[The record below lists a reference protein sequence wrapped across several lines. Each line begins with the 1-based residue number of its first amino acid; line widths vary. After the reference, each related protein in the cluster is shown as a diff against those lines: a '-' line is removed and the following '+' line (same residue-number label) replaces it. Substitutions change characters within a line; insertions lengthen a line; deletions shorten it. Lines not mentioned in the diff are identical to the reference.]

1 MQKIGI
7 GFVVGM
13 LFSAGLVVQGRG
25 QNPGGQTAGQQRPAE
40 IVKTYASSSE
50 VAALLAKA
58 KSERKAEPN
67 IVQPI
72 LRLAPYVMNVEYRAS
87 VGNPNAH
94 PGEAEIF
101 YVIDGTATMVTGG
114 RIVNNRIEGG
124 SSRSIATGD
133 FVIVPENTPHWFSE
147 ITGTLRLMSMH
158 VPRPVQGQ

>member
-1 MQKIGI
+1 MQMIGI

-13 LFSAGLVVQGRG
+13 LFSVGIVQQGRG
-25 QNPGGQTAGQQRPAE
+25 QNPAGQTTGEQIPAE
-40 IVKTYASSSE
+40 MVKTYASSSE

-58 KSERKAEPN
+58 RSERKAEPN

-72 LRLAPYVMNVEYRAS
+72 LQLAPYKMNVEYRAS
-87 VGNPNAH
+87 VGNPSIH
-94 PGEAEIF
+94 PREAEIF

-114 RIVNNRIEGG
+114 KIMSTRIEGG

-158 VPRPVQGQ
+158 VPRPVQAP